1 MKKRSALLTVLLVLA
16 MAFTACSGGNGEKAD
31 DGSAAKE
38 ESPEEVSDGK
48 KTLKVATEGSMYPW
62 TFTEDGE
69 IAGYEADIMAE
80 MEKRTGYTIE
90 LEAIDW
96 SGIFGALDA
105 GRADTIAD
113 IITITDERKEK
124 YVFTQPYVYNPMV
137 LATKSDSDINSME
150 DIDGKTMV
158 VEVGS
163 SDEIVLEQVQKD
175 FGVKIEPVYYE
186 GISITDVENGR
197 VDLWIGGEPS
207 LNTQINE
214 GEYDLKVVGF
224 TGAYQEYGYPFLKG
238 EEGEALCKE
247 FDDALTAMKEDGTL
261 KAISEKWFKMDIT
274 EQKAE

>member
-1 MKKRSALLTVLLVLA
+1 
-16 MAFTACSGGNGEKAD
+16 MAFTACSGGTGEKAD

-163 SDEIVLEQVQKD
+163 SDEIVLEQVQKE

-224 TGAYQEYGYPFLKG
+224 TGSYQEYGYPFLKG